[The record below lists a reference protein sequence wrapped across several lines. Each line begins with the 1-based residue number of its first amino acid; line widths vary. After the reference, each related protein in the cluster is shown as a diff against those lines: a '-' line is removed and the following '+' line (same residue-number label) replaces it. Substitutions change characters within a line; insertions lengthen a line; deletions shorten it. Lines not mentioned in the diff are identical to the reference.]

1 MNIKGFGVTEIRNKI
16 RILRSTYSQEL
27 KKIKLSK
34 MHGSTGL
41 YIPNLKW
48 FAEMNDFLKLNKT
61 KGITEMPSA
70 VLRIESNETSN
81 EPPTISIKAIHS
93 IKSEPIAND
102 TSLENADDTFTEE
115 GAYNDEMDESD
126 FLLNEPDQED
136 MFVMPKPKKA
146 KTEEE
151 DSPEHSPPHSLNI
164 TAREY
169 EDEFDVYGRHV
180 AAQLK
185 QLSISNAVRAQ
196 EKIQSILTTFRLQEI
211 KDD

>member
-61 KGITEMPSA
+61 KGVTEMPSA
-70 VLRIESNETSN
+70 LLRIESNEANN

-93 IKSEPIAND
+93 IKSEPITND
-102 TSLENADDTFTEE
+102 NSIDNSDDTFTED
-115 GAYNDEMDESD
+115 GAYNDDIDESD
-126 FLLNEPDQED
+126 FLLTEEDQD

-146 KTEEE
+146 KIEGE
-151 DSPEHSPPHSLNI
+151 DSPVHSPHSMNV
-164 TAREY
+164 TSREY
-169 EDEFDVYGRHV
+169 EDEFDVFGRHV

-185 QLSISNAVRAQ
+185 QLSTSNSVRAQ

-211 KDD
+211 QEDD